1 MAEVAQM
8 EGSPSKVVEPMD
20 TTVNGGKD
28 EEEEELDPE
37 ALHKASALKNITD
50 LITRIQTDMAT
61 KLHGK
66 TKPKKDANKKKRRM
80 TEKEEDDQMMASG
93 TNEVDQEEVITHL
106 TAQPSIIKFG
116 TLRKYQLEGLNWM
129 IRLYQCGVSGILAD
143 EMGLGKTLQS
153 ISILAYL
160 KQFRNVHGPH
170 LVCVPL
176 STLGNWMREF
186 ARWCPSIKTYK
197 FHGNKEE
204 RKKMKLELLQE
215 GSFEVILTSYEMANM
230 EAGFLRKFQFEFI
243 VVDEAHRLKNENS
256 LLSKTLRS
264 FNSKLRL
271 LLTGTPLQNNLHEL
285 WALLNFLV
293 PKYFGN
299 AEEFDAYFTV
309 TGGEGGGEDS
319 SPILQ
324 SLHKVLSPF
333 MLRRLKIDVETAL
346 KPKKETLVYVGM
358 SAMQARVYSA
368 VLKRDIDAV
377 YGNCKEKTR
386 LLNIVMQLRKAANH
400 PYLFDGVEDR
410 SLPPYGEHLIDNAG
424 KVVVLDKLLV
434 RLQKQDS
441 RVLVFSQ
448 MTRNLDILED
458 YCVARGHNYCRID
471 GSTGTE
477 MREEQMEVFNAPN
490 SPKFIFLLST
500 RAGGLGINLATAD
513 IVILYDSDWNPQM
526 DLQAMDRAHRIGQ
539 KKQVHV
545 YRFVTQHTVEE
556 KIIEKANIKLHLDA
570 MVIQQGKLSRAQK
583 TISKNDMVEMIRYGA
598 DRVLRLG
605 STGSITDEDIDAI
618 LAKGEQKTQ
627 EMREK
632 MKKTVTGWDLTF
644 DGSIPQLPSTTPP
657 ETHETRREFIEQIS
671 AAMPKREPR
680 RKVSYNVDSYYRE
693 QISNIKSF
701 KCLVERPTKLPKMSD
716 FQFYNAALIGKL
728 SHKET
733 KFYNEHQNNPEPPA
747 KHGLGE
753 EERAEFKQLLADGF
767 SEWNRTDFRHFV
779 NQCEKFGR
787 ENIEAISSSVE
798 GKAPE
803 EVKRYYE
810 AFWKNL
816 TTISNHDKVLK
827 RIEKGEARLHRTAK
841 LSDILDYILRDT
853 PDMGEG
859 MESLELKYKALHR
872 GKGYTT
878 KEDRFL
884 LYTTKRL
891 GFGEWDKVRRAVA
904 VEPEFTFDYFLK
916 SRSAAELEKR
926 VVQLIRIKE
935 KDYERDVEGVP
946 DATEPPRKRAKASS
960 PSSPSPSSPS
970 NPPTSPAATEA

>member
-1 MAEVAQM
+1 MADTDEKVPM
-8 EGSPSKVVEPMD
+8 EETAD
-20 TTVNGGKD
+20 DN
-28 EEEEELDPE
+28 
-37 ALHKASALKNITD
+37 SALKKITD
-50 LITRIQTDMAT
+50 LIARIQGDMAE
-61 KLHGK
+61 KLHGGGSTKK
-66 TKPKKDANKKKRRM
+66 TPKNAKGGARRRM
-80 TEKEEDDQMMASG
+80 TEKEEDELLLQSG
-93 TNEVDQEEVITHL
+93 NKEVDQEEVITHL
-106 TAQPSIIKFG
+106 TVQPSIIKFG

-160 KQFRNVHGPH
+160 KQFRNNVGPH
-170 LVCVPL
+170 LVVVPL
-176 STLGNWMREF
+176 STLGNWVREF
-186 ARWCPSIKTYK
+186 ARWCPSINTKK

-204 RKKMKLELLQE
+204 RKAMKVDLLKE
-215 GSFEVILTSYEMANM
+215 GAFEVLLTSYEMANM
-230 EAGFLRKFQFEFI
+230 EAGFLRKFKYEFV

-264 FNSKLRL
+264 LDSKLRL

-293 PKYFGN
+293 PKYFSS
-299 AEEFDAYFTV
+299 AEEFDEYFTV
-309 TGGEGGGEDS
+309 TGGEQDQNKS
-319 SPILQ
+319 NAILG

-410 SLPPYGEHLIDNAG
+410 SLPAYGEHLIENAG
-424 KVVVLDKLLV
+424 KVVVLDKLLE
-434 RLQKQDS
+434 RLQKQGS
-441 RVLVFSQ
+441 RVLIFSQ

-458 YCVARGHNYCRID
+458 YCVARAHKYCRID

-477 MREEQMEVFNAPN
+477 GREEQMEVFNKEG
-490 SPKFIFLLST
+490 SEKFLFLLST

-545 YRFVTQHTVEE
+545 YRFVTADTVEE

-570 MVIQQGKLSRAQK
+570 MVIQQGKLSKSQK
-583 TISKNDMVEMIRYGA
+583 TLTKNDMVEMIRYGA

-605 STGSITDEDIDAI
+605 ATGSITEDDIDAI

-644 DGSIPQLPSTTPP
+644 DGTIPELAPTPV
-657 ETHETRREFIEQIS
+657 ETHDQRREFIETIS
-671 AAMPKREPR
+671 SALPKREPK
-680 RKVSYNVDSYYRE
+680 RKVSYNVDSYYRQ
-693 QISNIKSF
+693 QITSANKSF

-716 FQFYNAALIGKL
+716 YQFYNVKRINEL
-728 SHKET
+728 SNKET
-733 KFYNEHQNNPEPPA
+733 QYYNDNQNNPDPPS
-747 KHGLGE
+747 KYGLDE
-753 EERAEFKQLLADGF
+753 DERQELKDLLASGF
-767 SEWNRTDFRHFV
+767 SDWNRTDFRHFI

-787 ENIEAISSSVE
+787 SNLDKICSNVE
-798 GKAPE
+798 GKSPE
-803 EVKRYYE
+803 DVKRYYQL
-810 AFWKNL
+810 FWDNL
-816 TTISNHDKVLK
+816 SSVSNHDKVLK
-827 RIEKGEARLHRTAK
+827 RIEKGEARLHKTAK
-841 LSDILDYILRDT
+841 LGQILDYILKDH
-853 PDMGEG
+853 PDQETG
-859 MESLELKYKALHR
+859 METLELKYKALHR
-872 GKGYTT
+872 GKGYTG

-884 LYTTKRL
+884 LYETKRL
-891 GFGEWDKVRRAVA
+891 GFGEWDKLVRSCSE
-904 VEPEFTFDYFLK
+904 EPEFTFDYFLK
-916 SRSAAELEKR
+916 SRSALELEKR
-926 VVQLIRIKE
+926 VVQLIKIKE
-935 KDYERDVEGVP
+935 KDYERDVEGKVEP
-946 DATEPPRKRAKASS
+946 PPRKRVKVD
-960 PSSPSPSSPS
+960 
-970 NPPTSPAATEA
+970 PAAEADTATVPAPVEMDGTAE